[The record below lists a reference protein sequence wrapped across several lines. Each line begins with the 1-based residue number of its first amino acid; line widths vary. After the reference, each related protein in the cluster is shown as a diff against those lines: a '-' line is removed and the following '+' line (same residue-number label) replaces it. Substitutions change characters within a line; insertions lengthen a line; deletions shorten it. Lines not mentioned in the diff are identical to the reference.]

1 MRTLREPSVCTW
13 TSRKLMPTL
22 PPQIENKGLSAT
34 QVGAYIQQAKQCV
47 EKLKAQGENINH
59 HELALVAAA
68 LAILQGHFRKNN
80 GKPNPSAAARA
91 SNHGTTNP
99 GLVNGWVTRLQ
110 KLDASALD
118 KFVCAIEGS
127 LDEIKVTDDAYG
139 RASDATMPISD
150 EEVCAHLDGTS
161 AEDSREHLSELL
173 IGSSFVATGPLL
185 SLIDDSCCCCCC
197 ADGSSPTEVPSSPAE
212 LLIDLRTP
220 RDQSGCT

>member
-1 MRTLREPSVCTW
+1 MIRAALHAHMPRTLAAC
-13 TSRKLMPTL
+13 
-22 PPQIENKGLSAT
+22 LSHDADT
-34 QVGAYIQQAKQCV
+34 QRACA
-47 EKLKAQGENINH
+47 
-59 HELALVAAA
+59 
-68 LAILQGHFRKNN
+68 
-80 GKPNPSAAARA
+80 SARA
-91 SNHGTTNP
+91 AHTHAHGPASTARAPAADHTHTLSMLRSASSF
-99 GLVNGWVTRLQ
+99 GLARR
-110 KLDASALD
+110 SAR
-118 KFVCAIEGS
+118 GRPS
-127 LDEIKVTDDAYG
+127 TSTDDAYG

>member
-1 MRTLREPSVCTW
+1 MTLTPNVRAPRRVRPTPTPTALPARPEHQRLTTHTRQHTLGMLRSASSFGLARRSARGRPS
-13 TSRKLMPTL
+13 TS
-22 PPQIENKGLSAT
+22 
-34 QVGAYIQQAKQCV
+34 
-47 EKLKAQGENINH
+47 
-59 HELALVAAA
+59 
-68 LAILQGHFRKNN
+68 
-80 GKPNPSAAARA
+80 
-91 SNHGTTNP
+91 
-99 GLVNGWVTRLQ
+99 
-110 KLDASALD
+110 
-118 KFVCAIEGS
+118 
-127 LDEIKVTDDAYG
+127 TDDAYG